1 MIPKVIK
8 NEAGYEAAL
17 ARIDELMDADPG
29 TREGDELELLVTLVE
44 LYEKKAHPVGLPDP
58 VEAIRFRMEQLG
70 LKQKDLAPFIGSP
83 SKVSEI
89 LSGQRP
95 LSISMIRRLHEG
107 LGIPAEVLVRD
118 PGARLAQAPD
128 NVAWERFPLAEMLRR
143 GWLRHTGSLAE
154 AKKQARNLIGR
165 WAAQLGSDCL
175 QPAFLRQHVRTG
187 CAADEYAL
195 AAWRIRVTL
204 LALAQQ
210 APKYQPGSVTHDFI
224 RDLVRLSYLDNG
236 PLLAREFLLKN
247 GIRFVAEEHLPHT
260 HLDGAAIKLP
270 DGAPLIALTLR
281 YDRLDNFWFTLCH
294 ELAHVALH
302 FEGEETAFI
311 DDLDQTDIDSCERDA
326 DHWATEAL
334 IPADIWHS
342 AAMSEAPSA
351 GRLCE
356 FAASYRINP
365 AIPAGRIRKEKRNY
379 KLFSGLVGNKQV
391 RKLFAIK

>member
-1 MIPKVIK
+1 
-8 NEAGYEAAL
+8 
-17 ARIDELMDADPG
+17 
-29 TREGDELELLVTLVE
+29 
-44 LYEKKAHPVGLPDP
+44 
-58 VEAIRFRMEQLG
+58 
-70 LKQKDLAPFIGSP
+70 
-83 SKVSEI
+83 
-89 LSGQRP
+89 
-95 LSISMIRRLHEG
+95 MIRKLHEG
-107 LGIPAEVLVRD
+107 LGIPAEVLVRE

-128 NVAWERFPLAEMLRR
+128 NVVWERFPLAEMLRR

-165 WAAQLGSDCL
+165 WAAQLGADCL
-175 QPAFLRQHVRTG
+175 QPALLRQHVRTG

-204 LALAQQ
+204 LALVQQ

-334 IPADIWHS
+334 IPADIWNS
-342 AAMSEAPSA
+342 AAMSEAPST

-356 FAASYRINP
+356 FATTYRINP
-365 AIPAGRIRKEKRNY
+365 AIPAGRIRKEKKNY
-379 KLFSGLVGNKQV
+379 KLFSELVGNKQV
-391 RKLFAIK
+391 RKLFAKK